1 MYECDIAIVGGGM
14 AGAAL
19 GFGLTKS
26 ASKVVMLD
34 QGDRDLRAAR
44 GNFGLVWVQGKGAD
58 NPAYA
63 QWTQLSARLWP
74 NLAEQLL
81 SVTGIDVQLT
91 QRGGIHYCLDEAELA
106 DYSSELAQ
114 QAAVSNGQF
123 DYQILSAS
131 ELQELEPNIS
141 GAMAGGGFSRHDGH
155 VNPLLLLRALQAAF
169 IAQGGQYLPHHGV
182 QSIVPMEHCFRLQT
196 QQGEVRAG
204 KVVLAAGLD
213 NRRLAPMLGLR
224 QPLRPERG
232 QLLITERLPPLLNY
246 PSIHLRQTQE
256 GTMQIGYSSENVGL
270 DDSNTPQVMA
280 ALARRAISLLP
291 ALQHRQLVRAWGA
304 LRVMSP
310 DGYPI
315 YEQATHGTAE
325 AYAISCHSAVTL
337 AAAHALQ
344 LAPMLDKGALGCE
357 LSPFSAQRLQA

>member
-1 MYECDIAIVGGGM
+1 MHECDIAMVGGGM

-19 GFGLTKS
+19 GYGLAKS
-26 ASKVVMLD
+26 SANILMLD

-63 QWTQLSARLWP
+63 HWTQLSARLWP
-74 NLAEQLL
+74 NLAKQLL
-81 SVTGIDVQLT
+81 SVTGIDVQLS

-123 DYQILSAS
+123 DYQMLSAS
-131 ELQELEPNIS
+131 QLHKLEPNIS
-141 GAMAGGGFSRHDGH
+141 SAMSGGGFSSHDGH

-169 IAQGGQYLPHHGV
+169 IAKGGHYLPRHGV
-182 QSIVPMEHCFRLQT
+182 QSIAPMGNGFSLQT

-204 KVVLAAGLD
+204 KVILAAGLD
-213 NRRLAPMLGLR
+213 NRRLAPMLGLHH
-224 QPLRPERG
+224 PLSPERG

-256 GTMQIGYSSENVGL
+256 GTVQIGYSSENVGL

-280 ALARRAISLLP
+280 ALARRAINLLP
-291 ALQHRQLVRAWGA
+291 ALKHRHLVRSWGA

-315 YEQATHGTAE
+315 YEQAIHGTAE
-325 AYAISCHSAVTL
+325 AYVISCHSAVTL

-344 LAPMLDKGALGCE
+344 LAPMLAKGDLE
-357 LSPFSAQRLQA
+357 PMVSSFTAQRLQV